1 MFKLQPN
8 QWSIKQFNTHHP
20 ANQESDADAARLL
33 QWPVKTTSHI
43 RPRTV
48 WTCPEVR
55 TSSQHEGRGSR
66 RTPWQWWSQTCCD
79 RGVDAAGN
87 KQTNKQQCGLKDT
100 RGSELRELPEAFS
113 YDGWTVE
120 NKCSGSRSALSAREE
135 PWVTEVNVKQLLTVA
150 LKNRTK
156 HRSYDT
162 SGLVMVVEHKQ

>member
-1 MFKLQPN
+1 MFKLKPN

-33 QWPVKTTSHI
+33 QWPVKMTSHI
-43 RPRTV
+43 QPHLV

-66 RTPWQWWSQTCCD
+66 RTQWQWWSQTCCD

-87 KQTNKQQCGLKDT
+87 KQTNKQTILWAQGHT
-100 RGSELRELPEAFS
+100 RIWAEGTSWSLQSWRVNGGKQVDL
-113 YDGWTVE
+113 
-120 NKCSGSRSALSAREE
+120 
-135 PWVTEVNVKQLLTVA
+135 WVTEVYIKQLLTVA

-156 HRSYDT
+156 HRSYGT
-162 SGLVMVVEHKQ
+162 SGLVLVVGM